1 MLYVPQINDYL
12 EILTDKDVKDFLAI
26 NVSWYFK
33 YITEGQNLRK
43 AAKLIYIFLTPS
55 DELEKYVQSN
65 YSDNC
70 AHHYNVEISNLLWSR
85 ITTD

>member
-12 EILTDKDVKDFLAI
+12 EILTDKDVKGFLAI
-26 NVSWYFK
+26 NFSWYFK

-43 AAKLIYIFLTPS
+43 ATKLIYIL
-55 DELEKYVQSN
+55 N

-70 AHHYNVEISNLLWSR
+70 AHHYSVEISNLLWSR

>member
-12 EILTDKDVKDFLAI
+12 EILTDKDVKGFLAI
-26 NVSWYFK
+26 NFSWYFK

-43 AAKLIYIFLTPS
+43 AAKLIYIL
-55 DELEKYVQSN
+55 N

>member
-12 EILTDKDVKDFLAI
+12 EILTDKDVKGFLAI

-43 AAKLIYIFLTPS
+43 ATKLIYIFLTTS